1 MRNVTIFGNFTV
13 LETFTLNYM
22 NIDKGYDDRLEVFYR
37 LNLYIEDNKN
47 DVVNIFQDYYYRNIN
62 DLMDDLH
69 EFIQQNNRRS
79 LDEDMSHLQKL
90 KKIKPLLS
98 VIFC

>member
-37 LNLYIEDNKN
+37 LNLYIEDNKTMLL
-47 DVVNIFQDYYYRNIN
+47 IY
-62 DLMDDLH
+62 
-69 EFIQQNNRRS
+69 S
-79 LDEDMSHLQKL
+79 
-90 KKIKPLLS
+90 KI
-98 VIFC
+98 IITET

>member
-90 KKIKPLLS
+90 KK
-98 VIFC
+98 